1 MPTIRILFFSLLRDA
16 TGTAEITWPLP
27 TPITA
32 GQLFTTLAQHFP
44 ALAPW
49 RHSHLIAIN
58 QEYARPDTPIPN
70 GAEVAI
76 MPPVQGGVNNA
87 YETPP

>member
-16 TGTAEITWPLP
+16 TGTAEIDWPLHAP
-27 TPITA
+27 TTA
-32 GQLFTTLAQHFP
+32 GQLFAALALQYP

-49 RHSHLIAIN
+49 HSSHLIAIN

-76 MPPVQGGVNNA
+76 MPPVQGG
-87 YETPP
+87 

>member
-16 TGTAEITWPLP
+16 TGTAEIDWPLTTP
-27 TPITA
+27 TTA
-32 GQLFTTLAQHFP
+32 SQLFATLAEQYP

-58 QEYARPDTPIPN
+58 HEYARPDTPIPN

-76 MPPVQGGVNNA
+76 MPPVQGG
-87 YETPP
+87 